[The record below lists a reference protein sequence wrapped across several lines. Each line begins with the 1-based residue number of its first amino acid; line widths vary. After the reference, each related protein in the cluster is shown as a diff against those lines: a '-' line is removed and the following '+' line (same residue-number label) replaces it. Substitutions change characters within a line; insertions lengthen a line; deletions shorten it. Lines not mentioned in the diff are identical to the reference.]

1 MNSGYA
7 IPAVALVVVAT
18 VLVGAF
24 GLRISRTTSDFY
36 VASRTVGPRLNAAA
50 ISGEYLSAASFLG
63 IAGLVL
69 VQGPDML
76 WYPVGYTAG
85 YLVLLLFVAAPLRRS
100 GAYTLP
106 DFAEARLASQGVRRL
121 AGAFV
126 VGVGWLYLLPQLQG
140 AGLTLTVLSGAPD
153 WLGGVIVAVVVTAI
167 VAAGGMRSITF
178 VQAFQY
184 WLKLTALLV
193 PALFLVLAWQ
203 GDGAPGRAFEE
214 PAAFREQR
222 SVRVDDTLTLKLAEP
237 LTVTAEGTVDGRAHD
252 GTRLIL
258 PAGIHRI
265 EAGTRLTFAADTPVP
280 AAGRGAD
287 DALSPSRAES
297 RTERPLYATYG
308 LILATFLGTMG
319 LPHVVV
325 RFYTSPTGVAAR
337 RTTVAVLG
345 LIGAFY
351 LLPPVYG
358 ALGRL
363 YAPELTLTGDADA
376 AVLLLPDRVLGGVGG
391 DLLGALVAGGAFA
404 AFLSTASGLTM
415 AVAGVLTQ
423 DVLPSRAVP
432 HFRLGTL
439 LAMAVPLAASALVG
453 GLPVA
458 DAVGLAFAV
467 SASSFCPLLV
477 LGIWWRRLTPP
488 GAAAGML
495 VGGGSALLAVAAT
508 MGGFPGGGGA
518 LHALLAWPALW
529 SVPLGFLTMVLVSL
543 ATPGRVPAGTAAIL
557 ARFHLP
563 EELGTE
569 ELRGDDGLQAGGAA
583 TGPGAE
589 GPRGGGPRTGP
600 RTGPPEPERA
610 RAEGPVTGALRDGAG
625 LRPARP
631 PAASAPDAPHRPT
644 ERRDGDRAGSRQ
656 AGSEPTES
664 GLPGEPSRPGRLG
677 RGGDRAE
684 TPPAGGEP
692 PGESSRSTGP
702 WDGDGRRAG
711 GFQTRSG
718 PSEVGVPGAAWGGD
732 GRTGVPLAGS
742 GPSGETSRRAG
753 PWEGGGSA
761 GGSPAGSGPPEG
773 GPSGAPDERGAP

>member
-1 MNSGYA
+1 MNSSYA
-7 IPAVALVVVAT
+7 VPAVALVVVAT

-106 DFAEARLASQGVRRL
+106 DFAEARLASQAVRRL

-140 AGLTLTVLSGAPD
+140 AGLTLTVLTGAPD
-153 WLGGVIVAVVVTAI
+153 WLGGVIVAVVVTAT

-203 GDGAPGRAFEE
+203 SDGAPRHAFDE
-214 PAAFREQR
+214 PATFREQR
-222 SVRVDDTLTLKLAEP
+222 AVRVDDSVDLKLERP
-237 LTVTAEGTVDGRAHD
+237 LTVTVTGTVDGRTHT
-252 GTRLIL
+252 GTRLDL
-258 PAGIHRI
+258 PAGTHHI
-265 EAGTRLTFAADTPVP
+265 EGGTRLTFA
-280 AAGRGAD
+280 RGAAVPEAERSGGGD
-287 DALSPSRAES
+287 LSPSQAES
-297 RTERPLYATYG
+297 RAERPLYATYG

-325 RFYTSPTGVAAR
+325 RFYTSPHGVAAR

-363 YAPELTLTGDADA
+363 YAPELTLTGDPDA
-376 AVLLLPDRVLGGVGG
+376 AVLLLPDRMIGGVGG

-423 DVLPSRAVP
+423 DVLPSRGVR
-432 HFRLGTL
+432 HFRLGTV
-439 LAMAVPLAASALVG
+439 LAMVVPLAASVLVG

-508 MGGFPGGGGA
+508 MAGYPGRGAA

-529 SVPLGFLTMVLVSL
+529 SVPLGFLTMILVSL
-543 ATPGRVPAGTAAIL
+543 ATPGRVPPGTAGVL

-563 EELGTE
+563 EELRTE
-569 ELRGDDGLQAGGAA
+569 
-583 TGPGAE
+583 
-589 GPRGGGPRTGP
+589 
-600 RTGPPEPERA
+600 
-610 RAEGPVTGALRDGAG
+610 VTA
-625 LRPARP
+625 
-631 PAASAPDAPHRPT
+631 
-644 ERRDGDRAGSRQ
+644 
-656 AGSEPTES
+656 
-664 GLPGEPSRPGRLG
+664 
-677 RGGDRAE
+677 
-684 TPPAGGEP
+684 
-692 PGESSRSTGP
+692 
-702 WDGDGRRAG
+702 
-711 GFQTRSG
+711 
-718 PSEVGVPGAAWGGD
+718 
-732 GRTGVPLAGS
+732 
-742 GPSGETSRRAG
+742 
-753 PWEGGGSA
+753 
-761 GGSPAGSGPPEG
+761 
-773 GPSGAPDERGAP
+773 

>member
-1 MNSGYA
+1 MNSSYA
-7 IPAVALVVVAT
+7 VPAVALVVVAT

-106 DFAEARLASQGVRRL
+106 DFAEARLASRTVRRL

-126 VGVGWLYLLPQLQG
+126 VGVGWLYLLPQLRG
-140 AGLTLTVLSGAPD
+140 AGLTLTVLTGAPD
-153 WLGGVIVAVVVTAI
+153 ALGGLIVAVVVVAT

-184 WLKLTALLV
+184 WLKLTALFV

-203 GDGAPGRAFEE
+203 NAGAPTHAFDE
-214 PAAFREQR
+214 PATFRDR
-222 SVRVDDTLTLKLAEP
+222 RVVDVQDTLSLKLDRP
-237 LTVTAEGTVDGRAHD
+237 LTVTVTGTVDGSPRRD
-252 GTRLIL
+252 TRVTLPEGT
-258 PAGIHRI
+258 HRI
-265 EAGTRLTFAADTPVP
+265 TAGTRLTFARGTRVP
-280 AAGRGAD
+280 ATDRGTNGGMSTS
-287 DALSPSRAES
+287 LAES
-297 RTERPLYATYG
+297 REERPLYATYG

-325 RFYTSPTGVAAR
+325 RFYTSPHGVAAR
-337 RTTVAVLG
+337 RTTVAVLA
-345 LIGAFY
+345 LIGLFY

-363 YAPELTLTGDADA
+363 YTPELTLTGETDA
-376 AVLLLPDRVLGGVGG
+376 AVLLLPDRVVGGLGG

-423 DVLPSRAVP
+423 DVLPSRGVR
-432 HFRLGTL
+432 HFRLGTV
-439 LAMAVPLAASALVG
+439 LAMAVPLAASVPVG

-495 VGGGSALLAVAAT
+495 AGGGSAFCAVAAT
-508 MGGFPGGGGA
+508 MARLPGTGS

-529 SVPLGFLTMVLVSL
+529 SVPLGFLTMILVSL
-543 ATPGRVPAGTAAIL
+543 ATPGRVPPQTGAIL

-563 EELGTE
+563 EEL
-569 ELRGDDGLQAGGAA
+569 
-583 TGPGAE
+583 
-589 GPRGGGPRTGP
+589 
-600 RTGPPEPERA
+600 
-610 RAEGPVTGALRDGAG
+610 RAEVKA
-625 LRPARP
+625 
-631 PAASAPDAPHRPT
+631 
-644 ERRDGDRAGSRQ
+644 
-656 AGSEPTES
+656 
-664 GLPGEPSRPGRLG
+664 
-677 RGGDRAE
+677 
-684 TPPAGGEP
+684 
-692 PGESSRSTGP
+692 
-702 WDGDGRRAG
+702 
-711 GFQTRSG
+711 
-718 PSEVGVPGAAWGGD
+718 
-732 GRTGVPLAGS
+732 
-742 GPSGETSRRAG
+742 
-753 PWEGGGSA
+753 
-761 GGSPAGSGPPEG
+761 
-773 GPSGAPDERGAP
+773 

>member
-1 MNSGYA
+1 MDQNYA
-7 IPAVALVVVAT
+7 VPAVALVVVAT

-106 DFAEARLASQGVRRL
+106 DFAEARLGSQAVRRL

-140 AGLTLTVLSGAPD
+140 AGLTLAVLTDAPD
-153 WLGGVIVAVVVTAI
+153 WFGGVLVAVVVVAT

-203 GDGAPGRAFEE
+203 SDGAPRDAFDE
-214 PAAFREQR
+214 PAAFREQ
-222 SVRVDDTLTLKLAEP
+222 SVVRVDDSLDLKLSQP
-237 LTVTAEGTVDGRAHD
+237 LGVTATGTVDGRRYED
-252 GTRLIL
+252 ERVEL
-258 PAGIHRI
+258 PAGVHHIQR
-265 EAGTRLTFAADTPVP
+265 GTRLTFTKGDPVP
-280 AAGRGAD
+280 AADRGSNGGMSTSLASGR
-287 DALSPSRAES
+287 E
-297 RTERPLYATYG
+297 ERPLYATYG

-325 RFYTSPTGVAAR
+325 RFYTSPHGVAAR

-363 YAPELTLTGDADA
+363 YAPELTLTGQADA
-376 AVLLLPDRVLGGVGG
+376 AVLLLPDRMIGGVGG

-423 DVLPSRAVP
+423 DVLPSRGVR
-432 HFRLGTL
+432 HFRLGTV
-439 LAMAVPLAASALVG
+439 LAMAVPAAASMLVG

-495 VGGGSALLAVAAT
+495 IGGGSALVAVGAT
-508 MGGFPGGGGA
+508 MAGFPGTGP
-518 LHALLAWPALW
+518 LHAMLAWPALW
-529 SVPLGFLTMVLVSL
+529 SVPLGFVTMIVVSL
-543 ATPGRVPAGTAAIL
+543 ATPGRVPVGTAAIL

-563 EELGTE
+563 EELA
-569 ELRGDDGLQAGGAA
+569 RGQV
-583 TGPGAE
+583 
-589 GPRGGGPRTGP
+589 
-600 RTGPPEPERA
+600 
-610 RAEGPVTGALRDGAG
+610 RAEAKA
-625 LRPARP
+625 
-631 PAASAPDAPHRPT
+631 
-644 ERRDGDRAGSRQ
+644 
-656 AGSEPTES
+656 
-664 GLPGEPSRPGRLG
+664 
-677 RGGDRAE
+677 
-684 TPPAGGEP
+684 
-692 PGESSRSTGP
+692 
-702 WDGDGRRAG
+702 
-711 GFQTRSG
+711 
-718 PSEVGVPGAAWGGD
+718 
-732 GRTGVPLAGS
+732 
-742 GPSGETSRRAG
+742 
-753 PWEGGGSA
+753 
-761 GGSPAGSGPPEG
+761 
-773 GPSGAPDERGAP
+773 

>member
-1 MNSGYA
+1 MNSSYSV
-7 IPAVALVVVAT
+7 PAVALVVVAT

-106 DFAEARLASQGVRRL
+106 DFAEARLASQAVRRL

-140 AGLTLTVLSGAPD
+140 AGLTLTVLTGAPQ
-153 WLGGVIVAVVVTAI
+153 WLGGVIVAAVVVAT

-193 PALFLVLAWQ
+193 PALFLILAWQ
-203 GDGAPGRAFEE
+203 GDGAPSHAFEE

-222 SVRVDDTLTLKLAEP
+222 VVRLDSTLDLKLERP
-237 LTVTAEGTVDGRAHD
+237 LTVTVSGTVDGRPHD
-252 GTRLIL
+252 GQRLRL
-258 PAGIHRI
+258 ATGTHHI
-265 EAGTRLTFAADTPVP
+265 ERGTRLTFAKGTTVPTADRGTSDGMSTSL
-280 AAGRGAD
+280 AAGRED
-287 DALSPSRAES
+287 
-297 RTERPLYATYG
+297 RPLYATYG

-325 RFYTSPTGVAAR
+325 RFYTSPHGVAAR

-345 LIGAFY
+345 LIGCFY

-376 AVLLLPDRVLGGVGG
+376 AVLLLPERMIGGLGG

-423 DVLPSRAVP
+423 DVLPARGVR
-432 HFRLGTL
+432 HFRLGTV
-439 LAMAVPLAASALVG
+439 LAMCAPLAASVLVG

-495 VGGGSALLAVAAT
+495 VGGGSAFLAVAAT
-508 MGGFPGGGGA
+508 MVGFPAGGP

-543 ATPGRVPAGTAAIL
+543 ATASRVPAGTAAIL

-563 EELGTE
+563 EEL
-569 ELRGDDGLQAGGAA
+569 
-583 TGPGAE
+583 
-589 GPRGGGPRTGP
+589 
-600 RTGPPEPERA
+600 
-610 RAEGPVTGALRDGAG
+610 RAEAKA
-625 LRPARP
+625 
-631 PAASAPDAPHRPT
+631 
-644 ERRDGDRAGSRQ
+644 
-656 AGSEPTES
+656 
-664 GLPGEPSRPGRLG
+664 
-677 RGGDRAE
+677 
-684 TPPAGGEP
+684 
-692 PGESSRSTGP
+692 
-702 WDGDGRRAG
+702 
-711 GFQTRSG
+711 
-718 PSEVGVPGAAWGGD
+718 
-732 GRTGVPLAGS
+732 
-742 GPSGETSRRAG
+742 
-753 PWEGGGSA
+753 
-761 GGSPAGSGPPEG
+761 
-773 GPSGAPDERGAP
+773 

>member
-1 MNSGYA
+1 MNENYA
-7 IPAVALVVVAT
+7 VPAVALVVVAT
-18 VLVGAF
+18 VFVGAF

-106 DFAEARLASQGVRRL
+106 DFAEARLASKTVRRL

-140 AGLTLTVLSGAPD
+140 AGLTLNVLTDAPE
-153 WLGGVIVAVVVTAI
+153 WLGGVIVAVVVSAT

-203 GDGAPGRAFEE
+203 GDGAPRHAFDE
-214 PAAFREQR
+214 PAEFREQR
-222 SVRVDDTLTLKLAEP
+222 VVRIDETLDLKLTSP
-237 LTVTAEGTVDGRAHD
+237 LTVTASGTIDGRHHD
-252 GTRLIL
+252 DERVDLPTGT
-258 PAGIHRI
+258 HRI
-265 EAGTRLTFAADTPVP
+265 DRGTRLTFTKGDTVPVADRGTNGGMSTSL
-280 AAGRGAD
+280 AAGR
-287 DALSPSRAES
+287 E
-297 RTERPLYATYG
+297 ERPLYATYG

-325 RFYTSPTGVAAR
+325 RFYTSPHGVAAR
-337 RTTVAVLG
+337 RTTVVVLG
-345 LIGAFY
+345 MIGFFY
-351 LLPPVYG
+351 LLPPLYG

-363 YAPELTLTGDADA
+363 YAPDLTLTGDADA
-376 AVLLLPDRVLGGVGG
+376 AVLLLPDRMIGGLGG

-423 DVLPSRAVP
+423 DVLPARGVQ
-432 HFRLGTL
+432 HFRLGTV
-439 LAMAVPLAASALVG
+439 LAMAVPLAASGLVG

-495 VGGGSALLAVAAT
+495 VGGGAALLAVAAT
-508 MGGFPGGGGA
+508 MAGYPGTGT

-543 ATPGRVPAGTAAIL
+543 ATPGKVPPGTSAIL

-563 EELGTE
+563 EELV
-569 ELRGDDGLQAGGAA
+569 GGRTRAA
-583 TGPGAE
+583 TKE
-589 GPRGGGPRTGP
+589 I
-600 RTGPPEPERA
+600 E
-610 RAEGPVTGALRDGAG
+610 LW
-625 LRPARP
+625 
-631 PAASAPDAPHRPT
+631 
-644 ERRDGDRAGSRQ
+644 RR
-656 AGSEPTES
+656 
-664 GLPGEPSRPGRLG
+664 
-677 RGGDRAE
+677 
-684 TPPAGGEP
+684 
-692 PGESSRSTGP
+692 
-702 WDGDGRRAG
+702 
-711 GFQTRSG
+711 
-718 PSEVGVPGAAWGGD
+718 
-732 GRTGVPLAGS
+732 
-742 GPSGETSRRAG
+742 
-753 PWEGGGSA
+753 
-761 GGSPAGSGPPEG
+761 
-773 GPSGAPDERGAP
+773 

>member
-1 MNSGYA
+1 MNTAYA
-7 IPAVALVVVAT
+7 VTAVALVAVAT

-69 VQGPDML
+69 IQGPDML

-106 DFAEARLASQGVRRL
+106 DFAEARLSSHTVRRL
-121 AGAFV
+121 AGTLV

-140 AGLTLTVLSGAPD
+140 AGLTLTVLTDAPD
-153 WLGGVIVAVVVTAI
+153 WLGAVIVAVVVTVI

-203 GDGAPGRAFEE
+203 RDGAPSHAFDE
-214 PAAFREQR
+214 PAEFREQR
-222 SVRVDDTLTLKLAEP
+222 VVRVDGTVDLRITSP
-237 LTVTAEGTVDGRAHD
+237 LTVTVDGTVDGRDHT
-252 GTRLIL
+252 GTEVHL
-258 PAGIHRI
+258 PAGTHRVDS
-265 EAGTRLTFAADTPVP
+265 GTRLTFAAGAEVP
-280 AAGRGAD
+280 TTGNGAD

-308 LILATFLGTMG
+308 LILATFFGTMG

-325 RFYTSPTGVAAR
+325 RFYTSPHGVAAR

-376 AVLLLPDRVLGGVGG
+376 AVLLLPGRMIGGTGG

-423 DVLPSRAVP
+423 DVLPSRGVR
-432 HFRLGTL
+432 HFRLGTV
-439 LAMAVPLAASALVG
+439 LAMAVPLAASILVG

-495 VGGGSALLAVAAT
+495 VGGGSAFLAVAAT
-508 MGGFPGGGGA
+508 MAGYPGAGPW
-518 LHALLAWPALW
+518 HALLAWPALW

-543 ATPGRVPAGTAAIL
+543 ATPGRVPPGTAAVL

-563 EELGTE
+563 EELRTE
-569 ELRGDDGLQAGGAA
+569 
-583 TGPGAE
+583 
-589 GPRGGGPRTGP
+589 
-600 RTGPPEPERA
+600 
-610 RAEGPVTGALRDGAG
+610 V
-625 LRPARP
+625 
-631 PAASAPDAPHRPT
+631 SA
-644 ERRDGDRAGSRQ
+644 
-656 AGSEPTES
+656 
-664 GLPGEPSRPGRLG
+664 
-677 RGGDRAE
+677 
-684 TPPAGGEP
+684 
-692 PGESSRSTGP
+692 
-702 WDGDGRRAG
+702 
-711 GFQTRSG
+711 
-718 PSEVGVPGAAWGGD
+718 
-732 GRTGVPLAGS
+732 
-742 GPSGETSRRAG
+742 
-753 PWEGGGSA
+753 
-761 GGSPAGSGPPEG
+761 
-773 GPSGAPDERGAP
+773 

>member
-1 MNSGYA
+1 MNSGYTV
-7 IPAVALVVVAT
+7 PAVALVVVAT

-106 DFAEARLASQGVRRL
+106 DFAEARLASPPVRRL
-121 AGAFV
+121 AGTFV
-126 VGVGWLYLLPQLQG
+126 IGIGWLYLLPQLQG
-140 AGLTLTVLSGAPD
+140 AGLTLAVLTGAPD
-153 WLGGVIVAVVVTAI
+153 ALGGVIVAVVVVAT

-203 GDGAPGRAFEE
+203 GDGAPRHAFDE

-222 SVRVDDTLTLKLAEP
+222 TVRVADTLDLTLGRP
-237 LTVTAEGTVDGRAHD
+237 LTVTVSGTVDGHVHD
-252 GTRLIL
+252 GRPVRLD
-258 PAGIHRI
+258 AGTHHV
-265 EAGTRLTFAADTPVP
+265 EHGTRLTFTEGDPVP
-280 AAGRGAD
+280 AAARRGDGAPP
-287 DALSPSRAES
+287 ASPSGGRE
-297 RTERPLYATYG
+297 ERPLYATYG

-325 RFYTSPTGVAAR
+325 RFYTSPHGVAAR

-345 LIGAFY
+345 LVGGFY
-351 LLPPVYG
+351 LLPPLYG

-363 YAPELTLTGDADA
+363 YAPELALTEDADA
-376 AVLLLPDRVLGGVGG
+376 AVLLLPDRMIGGLGG

-423 DVLPSRAVP
+423 DVLPSRGVR
-432 HFRLGTL
+432 HFRLGTA
-439 LAMAVPLAASALVG
+439 LAMAAPLAASILVG

-495 VGGGSALLAVAAT
+495 VGGGSAFAAVAAT
-508 MGGFPGGGGA
+508 MAGYPDAGP
-518 LHALLAWPALW
+518 LRTLLAWPALW
-529 SVPLGFLTMVLVSL
+529 SVPLGFLTMVAVSL

-563 EELGTE
+563 EQL
-569 ELRGDDGLQAGGAA
+569 
-583 TGPGAE
+583 
-589 GPRGGGPRTGP
+589 
-600 RTGPPEPERA
+600 
-610 RAEGPVTGALRDGAG
+610 RAEVKA
-625 LRPARP
+625 
-631 PAASAPDAPHRPT
+631 
-644 ERRDGDRAGSRQ
+644 
-656 AGSEPTES
+656 
-664 GLPGEPSRPGRLG
+664 
-677 RGGDRAE
+677 
-684 TPPAGGEP
+684 
-692 PGESSRSTGP
+692 
-702 WDGDGRRAG
+702 
-711 GFQTRSG
+711 
-718 PSEVGVPGAAWGGD
+718 
-732 GRTGVPLAGS
+732 
-742 GPSGETSRRAG
+742 
-753 PWEGGGSA
+753 
-761 GGSPAGSGPPEG
+761 
-773 GPSGAPDERGAP
+773 

>member
-1 MNSGYA
+1 MNENYT

-18 VLVGAF
+18 VFVGAF

-106 DFAEARLASQGVRRL
+106 DFAEARLASKTVRRL

-140 AGLTLTVLSGAPD
+140 AGLTLNVLTDAPQ
-153 WLGGVIVAVVVTAI
+153 WLGGVIVAAVVAAT

-203 GDGAPGRAFEE
+203 GDGAPRHAFDE
-214 PAAFREQR
+214 PASFREQR
-222 SVRVDDTLTLKLAEP
+222 VVRVDATLDLKLAEP
-237 LTVTAEGTVDGRAHD
+237 LTVTVSGTIDDRRHDEKRIDLAVGTHRVDR
-252 GTRLIL
+252 
-258 PAGIHRI
+258 
-265 EAGTRLTFAADTPVP
+265 GTRLTFTEGDPVP
-280 AAGRGAD
+280 VADRGSNGGMSTSLAEGR
-287 DALSPSRAES
+287 E
-297 RTERPLYATYG
+297 ERPLYATYG

-325 RFYTSPTGVAAR
+325 RFYTSPHGVAAR
-337 RTTVAVLG
+337 RTTVVVLG

-376 AVLLLPDRVLGGVGG
+376 AVLLLPDRMIGGLGG

-404 AFLSTASGLTM
+404 AFLSTASGLTL

-423 DVLPSRAVP
+423 DVLPARGVR
-432 HFRLGTL
+432 HFRLGTV
-439 LAMAVPLAASALVG
+439 LAMAVPLAASVLVG

-495 VGGGSALLAVAAT
+495 AGGGAALLAVAAT
-508 MGGFPGGGGA
+508 MAGYPGTGA
-518 LHALLAWPALW
+518 FHALLAWPALW

-543 ATPGRVPAGTAAIL
+543 ATPSRVPAETPSIL

-563 EELGTE
+563 EELV
-569 ELRGDDGLQAGGAA
+569 GG
-583 TGPGAE
+583 
-589 GPRGGGPRTGP
+589 
-600 RTGPPEPERA
+600 
-610 RAEGPVTGALRDGAG
+610 
-625 LRPARP
+625 
-631 PAASAPDAPHRPT
+631 
-644 ERRDGDRAGSRQ
+644 Q
-656 AGSEPTES
+656 
-664 GLPGEPSRPGRLG
+664 
-677 RGGDRAE
+677 
-684 TPPAGGEP
+684 
-692 PGESSRSTGP
+692 
-702 WDGDGRRAG
+702 
-711 GFQTRSG
+711 
-718 PSEVGVPGAAWGGD
+718 PGAASKEIELW
-732 GRTGVPLAGS
+732 
-742 GPSGETSRRAG
+742 RR
-753 PWEGGGSA
+753 
-761 GGSPAGSGPPEG
+761 
-773 GPSGAPDERGAP
+773 

>member
-1 MNSGYA
+1 MNSSYA
-7 IPAVALVVVAT
+7 VPAVALVVVAT

-24 GLRISRTTSDFY
+24 GLRVSRTTSDFY

-85 YLVLLLFVAAPLRRS
+85 YLLLLLFVAAPLRRS

-106 DFAEARLASQGVRRL
+106 DFAEARLASQAVRRL

-140 AGLTLTVLSGAPD
+140 AGLTLTVLTGAPD
-153 WLGGVIVAVVVTAI
+153 WLGGVIVALVVTAI

-193 PALFLVLAWQ
+193 PVLFLILAWQ
-203 GDGAPGRAFEE
+203 ADGAPARAFEE
-214 PAAFREQR
+214 PAAFREQHT
-222 SVRVDDTLTLKLAEP
+222 VRVADALALKLDRP
-237 LTVTAEGTVDGRAHD
+237 LTVTVDGTVDGRPHD
-252 GTRLIL
+252 GTRLLL
-258 PAGIHRI
+258 PAGPHRI
-265 EAGTRLTFAADTPVP
+265 DAGTRLTFAPGTPVP
-280 AAGRGAD
+280 TSAGPGAD

-325 RFYTSPTGVAAR
+325 RFYTSPHGVAAR

-376 AVLLLPDRVLGGVGG
+376 AVLLLPDRMIGGVGG

-423 DVLPSRAVP
+423 DVLPTRGVR

-439 LAMAVPLAASALVG
+439 LAMAVPLAASVLVG

-495 VGGGSALLAVAAT
+495 IGGGSALLAVAAT
-508 MGGFPGGGGA
+508 MAGLPGGGGA
-518 LHALLAWPALW
+518 PHALLAWPALW

-563 EELGTE
+563 EDLRTE
-569 ELRGDDGLQAGGAA
+569 A
-583 TGPGAE
+583 T
-589 GPRGGGPRTGP
+589 
-600 RTGPPEPERA
+600 
-610 RAEGPVTGALRDGAG
+610 V
-625 LRPARP
+625 
-631 PAASAPDAPHRPT
+631 
-644 ERRDGDRAGSRQ
+644 
-656 AGSEPTES
+656 
-664 GLPGEPSRPGRLG
+664 
-677 RGGDRAE
+677 
-684 TPPAGGEP
+684 
-692 PGESSRSTGP
+692 
-702 WDGDGRRAG
+702 
-711 GFQTRSG
+711 
-718 PSEVGVPGAAWGGD
+718 
-732 GRTGVPLAGS
+732 
-742 GPSGETSRRAG
+742 
-753 PWEGGGSA
+753 
-761 GGSPAGSGPPEG
+761 
-773 GPSGAPDERGAP
+773 

>member
-1 MNSGYA
+1 MNSNYA
-7 IPAVALVVVAT
+7 VPAVALVVVAT

-106 DFAEARLASQGVRRL
+106 DFAEARLASQAVRRL

-140 AGLTLTVLSGAPD
+140 AGLTLTVLTGAPD
-153 WLGGVIVAVVVTAI
+153 WLGGVIVAVVVTAT

-203 GDGAPGRAFEE
+203 SDGAPRHAFDE
-214 PAAFREQR
+214 PATFREQR
-222 SVRVDDTLTLKLAEP
+222 VVRVGDSIDLKLDRP
-237 LTVTAEGTVDGRAHD
+237 LTVTVTGTVDGRTHSD
-252 GTRLIL
+252 TRLDL
-258 PAGIHRI
+258 PAGTHHVER
-265 EAGTRLTFAADTPVP
+265 GTRLTFAEGAAVP
-280 AAGRGAD
+280 EAQRSGGD
-287 DALSPSRAES
+287 LSPAQAES
-297 RTERPLYATYG
+297 REERPLYATYG

-325 RFYTSPTGVAAR
+325 RFYTSPHGVAAR
-337 RTTVAVLG
+337 RTTVVVLG
-345 LIGAFY
+345 LVGAFY

-363 YAPELTLTGDADA
+363 YAPELTLTGDTDA
-376 AVLLLPDRVLGGVGG
+376 AVLLLPDRIIGGVGG

-415 AVAGVLTQ
+415 AVAGVLAQ
-423 DVLPSRAVP
+423 DVLPARGVR
-432 HFRLGTL
+432 HFRLGTV
-439 LAMAVPLAASALVG
+439 LAMSMPLAASVLVG

-495 VGGGSALLAVAAT
+495 VGGGSALLAVTAT
-508 MGGFPGGGGA
+508 MAGYPGQGA

-529 SVPLGFLTMVLVSL
+529 SVPLGFLTMILVSL
-543 ATPGRVPAGTAAIL
+543 ATPGRVPPGTAAVL

-563 EELGTE
+563 EEL
-569 ELRGDDGLQAGGAA
+569 R
-583 TGPGAE
+583 
-589 GPRGGGPRTGP
+589 
-600 RTGPPEPERA
+600 
-610 RAEGPVTGALRDGAG
+610 
-625 LRPARP
+625 
-631 PAASAPDAPHRPT
+631 
-644 ERRDGDRAGSRQ
+644 
-656 AGSEPTES
+656 
-664 GLPGEPSRPGRLG
+664 
-677 RGGDRAE
+677 
-684 TPPAGGEP
+684 
-692 PGESSRSTGP
+692 
-702 WDGDGRRAG
+702 
-711 GFQTRSG
+711 
-718 PSEVGVPGAAWGGD
+718 SEVTA
-732 GRTGVPLAGS
+732 
-742 GPSGETSRRAG
+742 
-753 PWEGGGSA
+753 
-761 GGSPAGSGPPEG
+761 
-773 GPSGAPDERGAP
+773 

>member
-1 MNSGYA
+1 MNSAYTV
-7 IPAVALVVVAT
+7 PAVALVVVAT
-18 VLVGAF
+18 ILVGAF

-69 VQGPDML
+69 VQGADML

-140 AGLTLTVLSGAPD
+140 AGLTLAVLTGAPAA
-153 WLGGVIVAVVVTAI
+153 LGAVIVSVVVVAI

-203 GDGAPGRAFEE
+203 GDGAPHRAYDE
-214 PAAFREQR
+214 PTAFREQR
-222 SVRVDDTLTLKLAEP
+222 TVRVAETLDLRLERP
-237 LTVTAEGTVDGRAHD
+237 LTVTVTGTVDARAHHE
-252 GTRLIL
+252 RRVSL
-258 PAGIHRI
+258 PAGTHRV
-265 EAGTRLTFAADTPVP
+265 EGGTRLTFARGAEVPVAERGGSGGMSTSL
-280 AAGRGAD
+280 AAGR
-287 DALSPSRAES
+287 E
-297 RTERPLYATYG
+297 ERPLYATYG

-325 RFYTSPTGVAAR
+325 RFYTSPHGVAAR

-363 YAPELTLTGDADA
+363 YAPELTLTGSADA
-376 AVLLLPDRVLGGVGG
+376 AVLLLPDRVIGGLGG

-423 DVLPSRAVP
+423 DVLPSRGVR
-432 HFRLGTL
+432 HFRLGTV
-439 LAMAVPLAASALVG
+439 LAMAVPLAASVLVG

-495 VGGGSALLAVAAT
+495 AGGGAALVAVAVT
-508 MGGFPGGGGA
+508 MAGFPGTGP

-529 SVPLGFLTMVLVSL
+529 SVPLGFLTMMLVSL
-543 ATPGRVPAGTAAIL
+543 ATPGRVPAGTAAVL

-563 EELGTE
+563 EQL
-569 ELRGDDGLQAGGAA
+569 
-583 TGPGAE
+583 
-589 GPRGGGPRTGP
+589 
-600 RTGPPEPERA
+600 
-610 RAEGPVTGALRDGAG
+610 RAEVKA
-625 LRPARP
+625 
-631 PAASAPDAPHRPT
+631 
-644 ERRDGDRAGSRQ
+644 
-656 AGSEPTES
+656 
-664 GLPGEPSRPGRLG
+664 
-677 RGGDRAE
+677 
-684 TPPAGGEP
+684 
-692 PGESSRSTGP
+692 
-702 WDGDGRRAG
+702 
-711 GFQTRSG
+711 
-718 PSEVGVPGAAWGGD
+718 
-732 GRTGVPLAGS
+732 
-742 GPSGETSRRAG
+742 
-753 PWEGGGSA
+753 
-761 GGSPAGSGPPEG
+761 
-773 GPSGAPDERGAP
+773 

>member
-1 MNSGYA
+1 MNTAYA
-7 IPAVALVVVAT
+7 VTAVALVAVAT

-50 ISGEYLSAASFLG
+50 VSGEYLSAASFLG

-106 DFAEARLASQGVRRL
+106 DFAEARLSSHAVRRL
-121 AGAFV
+121 AGALV

-140 AGLTLTVLSGAPD
+140 AGLTLTVLTGAPD
-153 WLGGVIVAVVVTAI
+153 WLGAVIVAVVVTVI

-203 GDGAPGRAFEE
+203 SDGAPSHAFDE
-214 PAAFREQR
+214 PAEFREQR
-222 SVRVDDTLTLKLAEP
+222 VVRVDDTVDLRLTAP
-237 LTVTAEGTVDGRAHD
+237 LTVTVDGTVDGREHA
-252 GTRLIL
+252 GTEVGLT
-258 PAGIHRI
+258 AGTHRI
-265 EAGTRLTFAADTPVP
+265 DGGTRLTFAEGAEVP
-280 AAGRGAD
+280 AAAHGAD

-297 RTERPLYATYG
+297 RAERPLYATYG
-308 LILATFLGTMG
+308 LILATFFGTMG

-325 RFYTSPTGVAAR
+325 RFYTSPHGVAAR

-363 YAPELTLTGDADA
+363 YAPDLTLTGDADA
-376 AVLLLPDRVLGGVGG
+376 AVLLLPGRMIGGTGG

-423 DVLPSRAVP
+423 DVLPSRGVR
-432 HFRLGTL
+432 HFRLGTV
-439 LAMAVPLAASALVG
+439 LAMAVPMAASLLVG

-495 VGGGSALLAVAAT
+495 IGGGSAFLAVTAT
-508 MGGFPGGGGA
+508 MAGYPGAGPW
-518 LHALLAWPALW
+518 HALLAWPALW

-543 ATPGRVPAGTAAIL
+543 ATPGRVPPGTAGVL

-563 EELGTE
+563 EELRTE
-569 ELRGDDGLQAGGAA
+569 
-583 TGPGAE
+583 
-589 GPRGGGPRTGP
+589 
-600 RTGPPEPERA
+600 
-610 RAEGPVTGALRDGAG
+610 V
-625 LRPARP
+625 
-631 PAASAPDAPHRPT
+631 SA
-644 ERRDGDRAGSRQ
+644 
-656 AGSEPTES
+656 
-664 GLPGEPSRPGRLG
+664 
-677 RGGDRAE
+677 
-684 TPPAGGEP
+684 
-692 PGESSRSTGP
+692 
-702 WDGDGRRAG
+702 
-711 GFQTRSG
+711 
-718 PSEVGVPGAAWGGD
+718 
-732 GRTGVPLAGS
+732 
-742 GPSGETSRRAG
+742 
-753 PWEGGGSA
+753 
-761 GGSPAGSGPPEG
+761 
-773 GPSGAPDERGAP
+773 

>member
-1 MNSGYA
+1 MNQNYA
-7 IPAVALVVVAT
+7 VPAVALVVVAT

-106 DFAEARLASQGVRRL
+106 DFAEARLGSQAVRRL

-140 AGLTLTVLSGAPD
+140 AGLTLAVLTDAPD
-153 WLGGVIVAVVVTAI
+153 RFGGVLVAVVVVAT

-203 GDGAPGRAFEE
+203 SHGSPRDAFDE
-214 PAAFREQR
+214 PATFREQR
-222 SVRVDDTLTLKLAEP
+222 VVRVDDTLDLKLARP
-237 LTVTAEGTVDGRAHD
+237 LDVTATGTVDARPHTD
-252 GTRLIL
+252 ERIRL
-258 PAGIHRI
+258 PAGVHRI
-265 EAGTRLTFAADTPVP
+265 ERGTRLTFTEGDPVP
-280 AAGRGAD
+280 VAERGSNGGMSTSLAAGR
-287 DALSPSRAES
+287 E
-297 RTERPLYATYG
+297 ERPLYATYG

-325 RFYTSPTGVAAR
+325 RFYTSPHGVAAR

-363 YAPELTLTGDADA
+363 YAPELSITGDADA
-376 AVLLLPDRVLGGVGG
+376 AVLLLPDRMIGGLGA

-423 DVLPSRAVP
+423 DVLPTRGVR
-432 HFRLGTL
+432 HFRLGTV
-439 LAMAVPLAASALVG
+439 LAMAVPLAASVLAG

-495 VGGGSALLAVAAT
+495 VGGGAAFVAVAAT
-508 MGGFPGGGGA
+508 MAGYPGTGT

-543 ATPGRVPAGTAAIL
+543 STPGRVPAGTAAIL

-563 EELGTE
+563 EELTSGP
-569 ELRGDDGLQAGGAA
+569 LPAG
-583 TGPGAE
+583 P
-589 GPRGGGPRTGP
+589 PRTG
-600 RTGPPEPERA
+600 
-610 RAEGPVTGALRDGAG
+610 AEAK
-625 LRPARP
+625 
-631 PAASAPDAPHRPT
+631 
-644 ERRDGDRAGSRQ
+644 EIQ
-656 AGSEPTES
+656 A
-664 GLPGEPSRPGRLG
+664 
-677 RGGDRAE
+677 
-684 TPPAGGEP
+684 
-692 PGESSRSTGP
+692 
-702 WDGDGRRAG
+702 
-711 GFQTRSG
+711 
-718 PSEVGVPGAAWGGD
+718 
-732 GRTGVPLAGS
+732 
-742 GPSGETSRRAG
+742 
-753 PWEGGGSA
+753 
-761 GGSPAGSGPPEG
+761 
-773 GPSGAPDERGAP
+773 

>member
-1 MNSGYA
+1 MNSAYA
-7 IPAVALVVVAT
+7 VPAVALVVLAT

-24 GLRISRTTSDFY
+24 GLRVSRTTSDFY

-106 DFAEARLASQGVRRL
+106 DFAEARLASQTVRRL

-140 AGLTLTVLSGAPD
+140 AGLTLTVLTGAPD
-153 WLGGVIVAVVVTAI
+153 WLGGVIVAAVVTVI
-167 VAAGGMRSITF
+167 VGAGGMRSITF

-193 PALFLVLAWQ
+193 PALFLIAAWQ
-203 GDGAPGRAFEE
+203 SDGAPSHAFDE

-222 SVRVDDTLTLKLAEP
+222 VVRIDDTLVLRLTEP
-237 LTVTAEGTVDGRAHD
+237 LTVTVDGTVDGRELD
-252 GTRLIL
+252 GTETGLS
-258 PAGIHRI
+258 AGPHRI
-265 EAGTRLTFAADTPVP
+265 DGGTRLTFAEGTEVP

-297 RTERPLYATYG
+297 REDRPLYATYG
-308 LILATFLGTMG
+308 LILATFFGTMG

-325 RFYTSPTGVAAR
+325 RFYTSPHGVAAR

-345 LIGAFY
+345 LVGAFY

-376 AVLLLPDRVLGGVGG
+376 AVLLLPGRMIGGTGG

-423 DVLPSRAVP
+423 DVLPTRGVR
-432 HFRLGTL
+432 HFRLGTV
-439 LAMAVPLAASALVG
+439 LAMAVPLGASLLVG

-495 VGGGSALLAVAAT
+495 VGGGSAFLAVAAT
-508 MGGFPGGGGA
+508 MAGYPGTGPW
-518 LHALLAWPALW
+518 HALLAWPALW
-529 SVPLGFLTMVLVSL
+529 SVPLGFLTMILVSL
-543 ATPGRVPAGTAAIL
+543 ATPGRVPPGTAAVL

-563 EELGTE
+563 EELRTE
-569 ELRGDDGLQAGGAA
+569 
-583 TGPGAE
+583 
-589 GPRGGGPRTGP
+589 
-600 RTGPPEPERA
+600 
-610 RAEGPVTGALRDGAG
+610 V
-625 LRPARP
+625 
-631 PAASAPDAPHRPT
+631 SA
-644 ERRDGDRAGSRQ
+644 
-656 AGSEPTES
+656 
-664 GLPGEPSRPGRLG
+664 
-677 RGGDRAE
+677 
-684 TPPAGGEP
+684 
-692 PGESSRSTGP
+692 
-702 WDGDGRRAG
+702 
-711 GFQTRSG
+711 
-718 PSEVGVPGAAWGGD
+718 
-732 GRTGVPLAGS
+732 
-742 GPSGETSRRAG
+742 
-753 PWEGGGSA
+753 
-761 GGSPAGSGPPEG
+761 
-773 GPSGAPDERGAP
+773 

>member
-1 MNSGYA
+1 MNTAYA
-7 IPAVALVVVAT
+7 VTAVALVAVAT

-50 ISGEYLSAASFLG
+50 VSGEYLSAASFLG

-106 DFAEARLASQGVRRL
+106 DFAEARLSSHAVRRL
-121 AGAFV
+121 AGALV

-140 AGLTLTVLSGAPD
+140 AGLTLTVLTGAPD
-153 WLGGVIVAVVVTAI
+153 WLGAVIVAVVVTVI

-203 GDGAPGRAFEE
+203 SDGAPSHAFDE
-214 PAAFREQR
+214 PAEFREQR
-222 SVRVDDTLTLKLAEP
+222 VVRVDDTVDLRLAAP
-237 LTVTAEGTVDGRAHD
+237 LTVTVDGAVDGREHA
-252 GTRLIL
+252 GTEVGLT
-258 PAGIHRI
+258 AGTHRI
-265 EAGTRLTFAADTPVP
+265 DGGTRLTFAEGAEVP
-280 AAGRGAD
+280 AAAHGAD

-297 RTERPLYATYG
+297 RAERPLYATYG
-308 LILATFLGTMG
+308 LILATFFGTMG

-325 RFYTSPTGVAAR
+325 RFYTSPHGVAAR

-363 YAPELTLTGDADA
+363 YAPDLTLTGDADA
-376 AVLLLPDRVLGGVGG
+376 AVLLLPGRMIGGTGG

-423 DVLPSRAVP
+423 DVLPSRGVR
-432 HFRLGTL
+432 HFRLGTV
-439 LAMAVPLAASALVG
+439 LAMAVPMAASLLVG

-495 VGGGSALLAVAAT
+495 IGGGSAFLAVTAT
-508 MGGFPGGGGA
+508 MAGYPGAGPW
-518 LHALLAWPALW
+518 HALLAWPALW

-543 ATPGRVPAGTAAIL
+543 ATPGRVPPGTAGVL

-563 EELGTE
+563 EELRTE
-569 ELRGDDGLQAGGAA
+569 
-583 TGPGAE
+583 
-589 GPRGGGPRTGP
+589 
-600 RTGPPEPERA
+600 
-610 RAEGPVTGALRDGAG
+610 V
-625 LRPARP
+625 
-631 PAASAPDAPHRPT
+631 SA
-644 ERRDGDRAGSRQ
+644 
-656 AGSEPTES
+656 
-664 GLPGEPSRPGRLG
+664 
-677 RGGDRAE
+677 
-684 TPPAGGEP
+684 
-692 PGESSRSTGP
+692 
-702 WDGDGRRAG
+702 
-711 GFQTRSG
+711 
-718 PSEVGVPGAAWGGD
+718 
-732 GRTGVPLAGS
+732 
-742 GPSGETSRRAG
+742 
-753 PWEGGGSA
+753 
-761 GGSPAGSGPPEG
+761 
-773 GPSGAPDERGAP
+773 

>member
-7 IPAVALVVVAT
+7 VPAVALVVVAT

-24 GLRISRTTSDFY
+24 GLRVSRTTSDFY

-63 IAGLVL
+63 VAGLVL

-140 AGLTLTVLSGAPD
+140 AGLTLAVLTGAPD
-153 WLGGVIVAVVVTAI
+153 ALGGIVVAVVVVAT
-167 VAAGGMRSITF
+167 VAAGGMRSVTF

-203 GDGAPGRAFEE
+203 SDGAPTHAFEE
-214 PAAFREQR
+214 PASFRRQHT
-222 SVRVDDTLTLKLAEP
+222 VQVHDTVDLRLDRP
-237 LTVTAEGTVDGRAHD
+237 LTVTVRGTVDGRPHH
-252 GTRLIL
+252 GTPTTL
-258 PAGIHRI
+258 PTGTHRVA
-265 EAGTRLTFAADTPVP
+265 AGTRLTFPHGAPVP
-280 AAGRGAD
+280 AAGHGGTGGMSTSLAAGR
-287 DALSPSRAES
+287 E
-297 RTERPLYATYG
+297 ERPLYATYG
-308 LILATFLGTMG
+308 LVLATFLGTMG

-325 RFYTSPTGVAAR
+325 RFYTSPHGVAAR
-337 RTTVAVLG
+337 RTTVAVLALVG
-345 LIGAFY
+345 GFY

-363 YAPELTLTGDADA
+363 YAPELTLTHNADA
-376 AVLLLPDRVLGGVGG
+376 AVLLLPDRMIGGTGG

-423 DVLPSRAVP
+423 DVLPSRGVR

-495 VGGGSALLAVAAT
+495 TGGGSAFLAVSAT
-508 MGGFPGGGGA
+508 MAGLPGTGP
-518 LHALLAWPALW
+518 LYALLAWPALW

-543 ATPGRVPAGTAAIL
+543 ATPARVPTGTGAIL

-563 EELGTE
+563 EEL
-569 ELRGDDGLQAGGAA
+569 AGG
-583 TGPGAE
+583 GAV
-589 GPRGGGPRTGP
+589 
-600 RTGPPEPERA
+600 
-610 RAEGPVTGALRDGAG
+610 RAE
-625 LRPARP
+625 
-631 PAASAPDAPHRPT
+631 S
-644 ERRDGDRAGSRQ
+644 RA
-656 AGSEPTES
+656 
-664 GLPGEPSRPGRLG
+664 
-677 RGGDRAE
+677 
-684 TPPAGGEP
+684 
-692 PGESSRSTGP
+692 
-702 WDGDGRRAG
+702 
-711 GFQTRSG
+711 
-718 PSEVGVPGAAWGGD
+718 
-732 GRTGVPLAGS
+732 
-742 GPSGETSRRAG
+742 
-753 PWEGGGSA
+753 
-761 GGSPAGSGPPEG
+761 
-773 GPSGAPDERGAP
+773 